1 MSHSTIKAQGE
12 PTKTRFA
19 QGNKSDF
26 LKTLRAKIR
35 LYFEQTGNTRYGN
48 PKIYRKAILL
58 ALLFLTAYTICLAD
72 LWTGLGALI
81 PVALVGLSMTAF
93 LFNVAHDAS
102 HGAFSNNSQI
112 NRIMS
117 YSWDFFGMSSYVWS
131 LKHNLSHHSR
141 TNVHGSD
148 MDIEQGILL
157 RLDPHTEKR
166 WYHRWQHLYAPIL
179 YAHFG
184 FFAILLRDFQMMGVE
199 QFGNKS
205 ITKHPRSAWWSLILG
220 KLWFVLWFAVLPH
233 LLIDR
238 PWTEIALGQYVCLA
252 IAGIYAVM
260 TLVVPHINRGNS
272 FPMPSEKGV
281 IEGSWAEHQVEATLD
296 FAVDSRLAQWLTGG
310 LNTHVCHHVFPNIC
324 HVHYRHLTR
333 LIRETALEYGL
344 NYRSYRFGEI
354 IKSHFLFLRDLGG
367 AKH

>member
-1 MSHSTIKAQGE
+1 MSHSTINPQSE
-12 PTKTRFA
+12 SQQTRFA

-26 LKTLRAKIR
+26 LKTLRQKIR
-35 LYFEQTGNTRYGN
+35 LYFEQSGNTRYGN
-48 PKIYRKAILL
+48 QKVYFKAILIGLVFIVANIL
-58 ALLFLTAYTICLAD
+58 ALTNAFPGV
-72 LWTGLGALI
+72 WGLLPAGLI
-81 PVALVGLSMTAF
+81 GLSMTGF

-102 HGAFSNNSQI
+102 HGAFSDKAHI

-117 YSWDFFGMSSYVWS
+117 HSWDFFGMSSYVWS

-148 MDIEQGILL
+148 IDIEQGVLL
-157 RLDPHTEKR
+157 RFEPHTERR
-166 WYHRWQHLYAPIL
+166 WYHRWQHLYAPLL

-184 FFAILLRDFQMMGVE
+184 FFAILFRDFQMMGMH
-199 QFGNKS
+199 QFANKK
-205 ITKHPRSAWWSLILG
+205 IPQHPRSAWRSLLIG
-220 KLWFVLWFAVLPH
+220 KLWFATWFALLPH
-233 LLIDR
+233 LLIAR
-238 PWTEIALGQYVCLA
+238 PWTEILLGQYITLT

-272 FPMPSEKGV
+272 FPLPSEEGI

-324 HVHYRHLTR
+324 HVHYRQLTR
-333 LIRETALEYGL
+333 LIQETAQEFELD
-344 NYRSYRFGEI
+344 YRSYRFGEI
-354 IKSHFLFLRDLGG
+354 IRSHFKFLRDLGR
-367 AKH
+367 A